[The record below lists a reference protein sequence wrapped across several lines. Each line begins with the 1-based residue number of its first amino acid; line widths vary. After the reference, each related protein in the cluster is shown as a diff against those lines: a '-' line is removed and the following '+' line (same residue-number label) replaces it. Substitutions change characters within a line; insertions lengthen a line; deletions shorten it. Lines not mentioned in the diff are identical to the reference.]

1 MLDILD
7 HTTWLVRCAL
17 SVKIKSFMVSS
28 TFNIKN
34 LFDSFFFSE
43 PEPAIIDYV
52 TQQYKL
58 FPNIATCFAFQYAAT
73 WLWDTYNNVTG
84 ELETGNL
91 GNLPEVRRWHVVRL
105 LISE

>member
-1 MLDILD
+1 MN
-7 HTTWLVRCAL
+7 CAVI
-17 SVKIKSFMVSS
+17 SISRVARICFY
-28 TFNIKN
+28 
-34 LFDSFFFSE
+34 FFKYNCDFYFSE

-84 ELETGNL
+84 ELEIGNL
-91 GNLPEVRRWHVVRL
+91 GNLPEVS
-105 LISE
+105 ISNMFLQYPI